1 MKTAVA
7 PAALAA
13 ALLFAPSAGAAKL
26 GVPKEG
32 FIRVA
37 VVLTDSATMIDFA
50 GPWEVF
56 QDAGPGTVGFHL
68 YTVSESRQPIRTS
81 GGMTVIPDYT
91 FDDAPPPRVVV
102 VGAQKGSP
110 KLVGWLKKVAADKG
124 TDVVMSV
131 CTGAF
136 KLAATGLL
144 DGKKATT
151 HHDFQDALR
160 QKFPGVDVQASVRYV
175 QSDEKL
181 FTAGGLTSGIDL
193 ALHVV
198 ELYFGRAEAERTAA
212 YMEYTGTGWKNGH

>member
-1 MKTAVA
+1 MFTFVATATLIAATAIVPAVA
-7 PAALAA
+7 GAPVLKAPAQ
-13 ALLFAPSAGAAKL
+13 GH
-26 GVPKEG
+26 
-32 FIRVA
+32 IRVA
-37 VVLTDSATMIDFA
+37 FVLTEGATMIDFA

-160 QKFPGVDVQASVRYV
+160 QKFPGIDVQASVRYV

-198 ELYFGRAEAERTAA
+198 ERYFGRSVAERTAA
-212 YMEYTGTGWKNGH
+212 YMEYQGKGWIV